1 MSFID
6 ALPGIDKDNEDPVLR
21 DEVTRLIEEEM
32 KTFPEKRDELLSRKG
47 LFLDNEVND
56 LVSKIEQRG
65 NTILLPKIIHST
77 EKYES
82 ITSLPT
88 DNLKEWEEKINQL
101 KILYSH
107 SENQL
112 LNLELAESH
121 ASKPYLT
128 LNSTL
133 DASHHFYNIQTKE
146 HQKSIYELQKQRR
159 ELQERLLPQL
169 NKLLKRKNDSLGR
182 KLSCDYATIQLKSYL
197 KMKGFDYEEYVKE
210 KELATEKST
219 NPHDQRFNSTVRE
232 YETVNEVVVED
243 VDDESD
249 EEKKEGERTKK
260 RSRKH

>member
-1 MSFID
+1 M
-6 ALPGIDKDNEDPVLR
+6 
-21 DEVTRLIEEEM
+21 
-32 KTFPEKRDELLSRKG
+32 
-47 LFLDNEVND
+47 
-56 LVSKIEQRG
+56 
-65 NTILLPKIIHST
+65 
-77 EKYES
+77 
-82 ITSLPT
+82 
-88 DNLKEWEEKINQL
+88 
-101 KILYSH
+101 
-107 SENQL
+107 
-112 LNLELAESH
+112 AESH

-133 DASHHFYNIQTKE
+133 DASHHFYHIQTKE
-146 HQKSIYELQKQRR
+146 HQKGIYELQKQRR

-169 NKLLKRKNDSLGR
+169 NKLLKRKYDSLGR

-197 KMKGFDYEEYVKE
+197 KMKGFDYEDYVKE

-249 EEKKEGERTKK
+249 EEKKEEGDRTKK